1 MEYLPIFFQIKHR
14 SCLVVGGGSI
24 AARKVALLRK
34 AQAEV
39 TVVSPELCAELAG
52 LSQDGLIQHK
62 AREFKDS
69 DLEECVMVIAATDQH
84 EINEHISDLANNLR
98 LPVNVVDNPGQ
109 GSFIMPSIIDRSPVV
124 IAVSTG
130 GSSPVLARLIRT
142 RLEGSIPAAYGQ
154 LAKLVESFR
163 DKVKAAFPNVG
174 SRRHFWEKILEGTV
188 AELVFTGHETEAE
201 QMLDKAIAEK
211 SETPDIPGEVFLV
224 GAGPGDPELLTFRAL
239 RLMQQADVVVYD
251 RLVSPAIMEMVRR
264 DAEIVYV
271 GKERDKHTMQQENIN
286 QLLVRLAKEGKRVL
300 RLKGGDPFIFGRG
313 GEEIELLAQEGV
325 AFQVVPGI
333 TAATGCSSYAG
344 IPLTHRDYAQS
355 CVFVTGHL
363 KDGSVDLNWK
373 ALAHPN
379 QTVVF
384 YMGLHGAPTLCKE
397 MVANGLP
404 ASTPVALVEQGTTPQ
419 QRVYIAT
426 LDTLLDVIAS
436 KDIKPPT
443 LIIVGEVVSLHEK
456 LSWLEE
462 HHVEDEDSVFAYKN
476 Q

>member
-84 EINEHISDLANNLR
+84 QINEHISDLANNLR

-201 QMLDKAIAEK
+201 LMLDKAIAEK